1 MNLNIKKLQNEV
13 AEREQKKIQTFEKV
27 LDNCYSKILQA
38 NSKTNDCNCLY
49 TVPLVL
55 FGVPIYNLNDCIKF
69 IMDKLSK
76 KGFKVYFT
84 YPNLLLI
91 SWKPE
96 DTNQQTYLQY
106 DIQNDKQY
114 DKNYNT
120 KPLLDYQV
128 KKDIQKLQKNFKPIS
143 DYREE
148 KLFTNFNGIDSLDSL
163 DNIF

>member
-1 MNLNIKKLQNEV
+1 MNLNIKNLQNEV

-38 NSKTNDCNCLY
+38 NSKSNDCNCLY
-49 TVPLVL
+49 NVPLVM

-69 IMDKLSK
+69 IMDKLTK

-96 DTNQQTYLQY
+96 DTNQH
-106 DIQNDKQY
+106 DKQY
-114 DKNYNT
+114 NT
-120 KPLLDYQV
+120 RPLLDYQI
-128 KKDIQKLQKNFKPIS
+128 KKDIQKPQKNFKPIS

-148 KLFTNFNGIDSLDSL
+148 KLFTNFNVIDSLDSL
-163 DNIF
+163 DNIFDS